1 MEITNEFSV
10 SVPIDEAW
18 AVLTDLERIAPCM
31 PGATLESVEGEDYLG
46 TVKIKVGPITSSYK
60 GKVRFTEKD
69 DAAHKAVLRA
79 EGRDTKGQG
88 NASAD
93 ITASLTEQDG
103 KTKCVV
109 DMNLTISGR
118 VAQFGRGV
126 LADVS
131 QKLVE
136 QFVERLE
143 QEVLGE
149 NSASDEAAPTSEATA
164 SNGSAPSTEHKA
176 TTSSGEGARA
186 SSTSSASSSKS
197 DGSVDA
203 LALVAK
209 PIAKRALP
217 IFALLVVIG
226 VILRRRKRKS

>member
-69 DAAHKAVLRA
+69 DATHKAVLRA

-93 ITASLTEQDG
+93 ITASLTELDG

-109 DMNLTISGR
+109 EMNLTISGR

-149 NSASDEAAPTSEATA
+149 TKASTDAAPTVDGAA
-164 SNGSAPSTEHKA
+164 SNGANPSNEEKP
-176 TTSSGEGARA
+176 TTSTTESPRP
-186 SSTSSASSSKS
+186 SSTYSESKSKS

-226 VILRRRKRKS
+226 IILRRRKRKS